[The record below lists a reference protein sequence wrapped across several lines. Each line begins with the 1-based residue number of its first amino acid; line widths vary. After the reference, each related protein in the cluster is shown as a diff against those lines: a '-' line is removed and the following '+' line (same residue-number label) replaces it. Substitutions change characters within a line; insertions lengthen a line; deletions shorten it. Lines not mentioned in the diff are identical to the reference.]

1 MSDHK
6 TYLIVD
12 AGNTKVK
19 LVFFENDKIQKQL
32 GIDANNL
39 KELQRVLNYA
49 RFDQSILASVQ
60 SDKATSKLRS
70 MIKPSVVLSHQTQI
84 PVDLSAYKTVKTL
97 GADRIANAVAA
108 QQMSTSDHA
117 LVIDIG
123 TCVKYDCVS
132 KNKYLGGG
140 ISPGLDMRFRALHEF
155 TGQLPYLT
163 FESTPPF
170 IGKSTDEAIQSGVV
184 NGMIEELNGIV
195 RRYEQQF
202 QSLTIFLTGGD
213 AKRFD
218 KALKNSI
225 FADENLTVKGLYLIL
240 KHNG

>member
-1 MSDHK
+1 MRDHK

-19 LVFFENDKIQKQL
+19 LVFFEDEKISNQVR
-32 GIDANNL
+32 IDANDLEKL
-39 KELQRVLNYA
+39 KRVLNHA
-49 RFDQSILASVQ
+49 QIDQSILASVQ
-60 SDKATSKLRS
+60 SDQATRKLQS
-70 MIKPSVVLSHQTQI
+70 MINPSVTLSHLTKLPI
-84 PVDLSAYKTVKTL
+84 DLSAYTTVKTL

-108 QQMSTSDHA
+108 EQMSANNNA

-123 TCVKYDCVS
+123 TCIKYDCVVQ
-132 KNKYLGGG
+132 KKYLGGG
-140 ISPGLDMRFRALHEF
+140 ISPGLNMRFRALNEF
-155 TGQLPYLT
+155 TGQLPYLEY
-163 FESTPPF
+163 ESFPPLA
-170 IGKSTDEAIQSGVV
+170 GTSTKEAIESGVV
-184 NGMIEELNGIV
+184 NGIIEELNGIV
-195 RRYEQQF
+195 HRYAQQF
-202 QSLTIFLTGGD
+202 QPLTIFLTGGD